1 MILIMEARKKS
12 GSLITASLGLE
23 QGKEI
28 FALPGRITD
37 DLSAGCNELIQSGAG
52 ILTSPEDVLEYMGIF
67 HEKKCIN
74 REKDQKGLAKIEKMV
89 YSCLDSE
96 PRHLEQIMVQTGL
109 SAGRCMSALLEL
121 ELEGFA
127 VRTSGQ
133 NYMKTIT

>member
-1 MILIMEARKKS
+1 MK
-12 GSLITASLGLE
+12 
-23 QGKEI
+23 
-28 FALPGRITD
+28 
-37 DLSAGCNELIQSGAG
+37 
-52 ILTSPEDVLEYMGIF
+52 
-67 HEKKCIN
+67 
-74 REKDQKGLAKIEKMV
+74 KMV